1 MRLLKITVKQS
12 KLITNYAKVATKV
25 TDNELEFDAKQAE
38 SEWDFI
44 IVGGGKYYENIR
56 SAKFKVSSS
65 SRHCGMCS
73 SISSL

>member
-12 KLITNYAKVATKV
+12 KLITNYAKVAKKV
-25 TDNELEFDAKQAE
+25 TDNGLEFDEQAE

-44 IVGGGKYYENIR
+44 IVGGGKYCENIR

-65 SRHCGMCS
+65 SRHCRMCS